1 MEIAIAIVVGV
12 LLAGGLVWA
21 LLQPSPETTMG
32 KENRARRE
40 ARKAQKNRT
49 PLEPTDQTTDQR

>member
-1 MEIAIAIVVGV
+1 VDIAIAIVIGL
-12 LLAGGLVWA
+12 LLAGGLLWA

-40 ARKAQKNRT
+40 AKKAQKRATTESPDPSRT
-49 PLEPTDQTTDQR
+49 ES